1 MVTRPPR
8 PPAPTATGKLRLLT
22 VPPDAEI
29 LVDGQPVGVG
39 SVFDLKLGAGPRR
52 LQIRATGYQTFD
64 TTIVVRVDETLS
76 LGRIA
81 LRSRE
86 GAGS

>member
-1 MVTRPPR
+1 M
-8 PPAPTATGKLRLLT
+8 GKLRLLT
-22 VPPDAEI
+22 VPADAVI
-29 LVDGQPVGVG
+29 LIDGRRVGVG
-39 SVFDLKLGAGPRR
+39 SVFDVKVPPGPRR

-64 TTIVVRVDETLS
+64 TTIVVKVGEPLS

-86 GAGS
+86 GPGS

>member
-1 MVTRPPR
+1 V
-8 PPAPTATGKLRLLT
+8 AL
-22 VPPDAEI
+22 
-29 LVDGQPVGVG
+29 
-39 SVFDLKLGAGPRR
+39 GPRQ

-64 TTIVVRVDETLS
+64 TTIVVRAGETLS

-86 GAGS
+86 SPGS